1 MQTLS
6 PEDLPKYEGNY
17 SEKDFWA
24 KLRRVASK
32 AGSKLVYYA
41 LVLFYTLMDPA
52 TPVQYKAIIAG
63 ALGYLILPMD
73 FIPDF
78 LPFAGLV
85 DDWAALD
92 TALYHVVSSI
102 TPEIKERALEKT
114 RSLFKP

>member
-24 KLRRVASK
+24 KLRRIAAK
-32 AGSKLVYYA
+32 AGSKLVYNA
-41 LVLFYTLMDPA
+41 LVLFYTLMDPS
-52 TPVQYKAIIAG
+52 TPMQYKAIIAG

-85 DDWAALD
+85 DDWAALA

-102 TPEIKERALEKT
+102 TPEIKEKALEKT